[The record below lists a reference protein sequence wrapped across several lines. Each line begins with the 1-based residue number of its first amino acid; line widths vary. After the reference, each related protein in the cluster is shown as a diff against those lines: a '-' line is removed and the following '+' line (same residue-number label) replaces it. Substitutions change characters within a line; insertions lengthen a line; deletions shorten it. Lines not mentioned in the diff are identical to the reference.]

1 MIVEGR
7 VSCQDYESYSSQPKV
22 LYTDRIMEST
32 KRFRDLELTAIK
44 TERARLILNSAYKL
58 YLESGIAHVE
68 MKHIASEAK
77 VSRATLYRY
86 FPSKLNLTFAVL
98 KQVATDRMVSK
109 YRVERQAFEGN
120 GYEKFAQFVD
130 QIIDAYRKFPDFFR
144 FTAMVENHY
153 GSQLPAQEQAA
164 WYRQLYPG
172 LFLENTPQLFLEK
185 GQQDGSVRQD
195 IDPHLYLATVLVTL
209 SAVAEQLAI
218 NPETARLTYDVA
230 SPDLLLET
238 AAAAL
243 LRALRPSEPPTD
255 RPSEGIERT

>member
-1 MIVEGR
+1 
-7 VSCQDYESYSSQPKV
+7 
-22 LYTDRIMEST
+22 MEST

-98 KQVATDRMVSK
+98 KQMATDRMVSK

-120 GYEKFAQFVD
+120 GYEKFTQFVD
-130 QIIDAYRKFPDFFR
+130 QIIDAYQKFPDFFR

-195 IDPHLYLATVLVTL
+195 IDPHLYLATVLVTRSL
-209 SAVAEQLAI
+209 RWDQKVDEQGKFRTHNRVCVGQQGISLFRRPPRI
-218 NPETARLTYDVA
+218 VA
-230 SPDLLLET
+230 SWMLGI
-238 AAAAL
+238 
-243 LRALRPSEPPTD
+243 LRR
-255 RPSEGIERT
+255 